1 MTVRDLEVRE
11 FVEFRGVERADP
23 SVRRALLHSLLSIV
37 QMPNTE

>member
-11 FVEFRGVERADP
+11 FAEVREVELADP
-23 SVRRALLHSLLSIV
+23 SVKRALLHSLLSIV